1 MSKNNDALNGAKARI
16 VTLTRNNAELEEFN
30 ARLQARVVVAE
41 RRHESAVNQLLLEQD
56 AVANLRA
63 LNINLG
69 KKAEKATI
77 WAITFGLLMVITI
90 GTIAGG
96 LFA

>member
-16 VTLTRNNAELEEFN
+16 VTLTNKLSEAEDMNASLH
-30 ARLQARVVVAE
+30 ARVVVAE
-41 RRHESAVNQLLLEQD
+41 RRHESVVNQLLLEQD

-77 WAITFGLLMVITI
+77 WAITFGLLLVITI

>member
-16 VTLTRNNAELEEFN
+16 VTLTNKLSEAEDINAGLH
-30 ARLQARVVVAE
+30 ARVVVAE
-41 RRHESAVNQLLLEQD
+41 RRHESVVNQLLLEQD

-77 WAITFGLLMVITI
+77 WAITFGLLLVITI